1 MKKVLFVAAFALA
14 LASCRNQAQNA
25 EAVEVDSTEVVVDS
39 TAVEAVEAP
48 AVEVTEE
55 VAQ

>member
-1 MKKVLFVAAFALA
+1 MKKVLFVVAFALA
-14 LASCRNQAQNA
+14 LASCKNEAQNT

>member
-1 MKKVLFVAAFALA
+1 MKKVLFVVAFALA
-14 LASCRNQAQNA
+14 LASCKNEAQNT

-39 TAVEAVEAP
+39 TAVEAP